1 MPSGVDGGHRYGDD
15 ARVRSRAP
23 LARSDLRFARPVCAT
38 GTFEIN
44 GSRSSGAC
52 VSSERHRRRV
62 GRSLL
67 AQLISAPDRANS
79 LPEAGGAYAKGP
91 RPQSVTA
98 VPPLARSTSLLKASP
113 HTCIRART
121 SIPCQRRRRGCVW
134 SESGRCRR
142 GDHCWQMAR
151 LVTEQPRGRRPVRHG
166 RPRSRARSRL
176 LPRRFEPEA
185 AGASSSPFVAVSGR
199 PR

>member
-121 SIPCQRRRRGCVW
+121 SIPCQRRRRGCVCPKAVAVDAATTAGRWLVW
-134 SESGRCRR
+134 SPS
-142 GDHCWQMAR
+142 
-151 LVTEQPRGRRPVRHG
+151 
-166 RPRSRARSRL
+166 SRAVGDLSATGDQGL
-176 LPRRFEPEA
+176 EPEA
-185 AGASSSPFVAVSGR
+185 GSCPAGSNRKRRAHPAARS
-199 PR
+199 